1 MYNYSSRCRYKTGP
15 VCDQTPSPDEPTPLA
30 HALEPRLRALGL
42 STRLIRGVPT
52 LSAPHILCKTGQ
64 QLTAEQAALL
74 RLLGIQMTEFRINC
88 LCWWGEEEG
97 LTELAENTKSK
108 PEVTEDDE
116 DEDEEE
122 MSS

>member
-1 MYNYSSRCRYKTGP
+1 M
-15 VCDQTPSPDEPTPLA
+15 
-30 HALEPRLRALGL
+30 
-42 STRLIRGVPT
+42 
-52 LSAPHILCKTGQ
+52 LCKTGQ

-97 LTELAENTKSK
+97 LTELAENVKSQ
-108 PEVTEDDE
+108 PEATEDDE
-116 DEDEEE
+116 DEEG